1 MQFRN
6 ISDYFSNP
14 DRYFVC
20 TKWDLFGWISYILAL
35 RGGIESRPEKRDILH
50 FLQSLWSCRHCYCCS
65 CCLQT
70 ILLHRAFVVLS
81 LLSLCARLSRDGD
94 ATIEIQRGEQLREF
108 WSRYPNATKRVK
120 HAKTRAPIFGYLSQL
135 SWFSYDSLH
144 CLVDNHY
151 IDKPIFL
158 INEFMNFSGKEN
170 VFAALS
176 IAKNTIT
183 KVAKKEAW
191 MFKNPRFS
199 SVLTAIS
206 NDLTNL

>member
-1 MQFRN
+1 MRLIWMNF
-6 ISDYFSNP
+6 
-14 DRYFVC
+14 
-20 TKWDLFGWISYILAL
+20 LHFGLA
-35 RGGIESRPEKRDILH
+35 RRSIESRPEKRDILH

-108 WSRYPNATKRVK
+108 WSRYPNVTKRVK

-135 SWFSYDSLH
+135 SWFSCDSLH

-170 VFAALS
+170 VFVAFS
-176 IAKNTIT
+176 IAKNTIS
-183 KVAKKEAW
+183 KVAKKRPECL
-191 MFKNPRFS
+191 KIRVSRFS